1 METNLLNGV
10 TLAYMGDAVWSLYVR
25 EHLIEKG
32 ITKADRLQKLSVK
45 YVSAK
50 GQAKL
55 FYYLE
60 ENDILSNDEMD
71 VYKRGR
77 NSKSNS
83 TPKNTDVQ
91 TYRISTGF
99 EALIGHLYLSD
110 QKTRID
116 EIFEIATNII
126 K

>member
-60 ENDILSNDEMD
+60 ENDKI
-71 VYKRGR
+71 GR
-77 NSKSNS
+77 AH
-83 TPKNTDVQ
+83 V
-91 TYRISTGF
+91 
-99 EALIGHLYLSD
+99 
-110 QKTRID
+110 
-116 EIFEIATNII
+116 
-126 K
+126 